1 MSAKP
6 TKLPVIKR
14 EEPEEGKTN
23 ITVEYPAPTLVR
35 LFSSRKTFRK
45 TYSLDKFG
53 VEVYDACDGKTTVKK
68 LVRNFAADH
77 DLSQAEAEMSVGTFL
92 KTLITRGLIAM
103 ELDRNKL

>member
-14 EEPEEGKTN
+14 EDVDENKAQ
-23 ITVEYPAPTLVR
+23 ITVEYPSPTMVR
-35 LFSSRKTFRK
+35 LLSRRKTFRK

-53 VEVYDACDGKTTVKK
+53 IEVYDACDGRTTVKK
-68 LVRNFAADH
+68 LVRNFAAEH
-77 DLSQAEAEMSVGTFL
+77 DLSLSEAEMSVGTFL

-103 ELDRNKL
+103 QLDKDKL